1 MAVSEVGN
9 QRNLA
14 DAVQEMCRRWPELLE
29 AAAQDSPVFVL
40 AAGWRSGSTLLQRM
54 LMPSCMMWGEP
65 YGHSCMLQSMADP
78 LRCMTSDW
86 PEPHFFYDEA
96 KVAVT
101 LRSDEPNTRATGSP
115 PDTGARTKLA
125 ADEAGA
131 NLDLTTEDATCGGG
145 DVGGIVTAERDG
157 YSTAGLVTTE
167 RDGYS
172 TAGLV
177 TTERDGYL
185 TERLVANLYPSVKS
199 LVEAHRAYFETLFVK
214 PARDAGAERWGFKE
228 VRLSADY
235 AYYLKLLYPNNKFL
249 FLIRNPY
256 DAYRSWAARRNADW
270 KWFYRWP
277 DQPVTAR
284 LFGRLWSELAGSFVA
299 EAERLDAHVV
309 RYEDL
314 KAGQYDA
321 IETYL
326 GFSLNRD
333 AAKVRPNDGPKPIEV
348 IPHAELAELGDEMH
362 GLAESLGYAVPMTN
376 ASRLGQDST
385 ADDLEAG
392 SRPSLRSSDELD
404 AARCVVLVPVGGSIV
419 PACEEALAE
428 LERRGY
434 PVRRVR
440 GYSAIDQGR
449 NQMATNAMADGFEE
463 TMWIDSDVGF
473 DPDDVDRLRQHD
485 VPIAC
490 GIYPQKGRRVLACHV
505 LPGTDK
511 LIFGDEGGLTE
522 ILYAGTGFL
531 LVRREAYETIH
542 CELQLPLCNE
552 RFGGRPMVPYFQPM
566 SHAEQVESEATSHW
580 YLAEDFA
587 FCERARQAGFKIYAD
602 TSVRL
607 MHYGNYG
614 YSWEDAGMELQRF
627 RTFHFHTK

>member
-1 MAVSEVGN
+1 MAASQGASRRGFAN
-9 QRNLA
+9 
-14 DAVQEMCRRWPELLE
+14 AVHLMRTRWPELND
-29 AAAQDSPVFVL
+29 AAPDDSPVFVL

-54 LMPSCMMWGEP
+54 LMPECMIWGEP
-65 YGHSCMLQSMADP
+65 YGHACMLEHLAEP
-78 LRCMTSDW
+78 LRCMTNDW
-86 PEPHFFYDEA
+86 PEPHFFLND
-96 KVAVT
+96 
-101 LRSDEPNTRATGSP
+101 SN
-115 PDTGARTKLA
+115 
-125 ADEAGA
+125 
-131 NLDLTTEDATCGGG
+131 
-145 DVGGIVTAERDG
+145 RD
-157 YSTAGLVTTE
+157 SVTE
-167 RDGYS
+167 RFI
-172 TAGLV
+172 
-177 TTERDGYL
+177 
-185 TERLVANLYPSVKS
+185 ANMYPSVKS
-199 LVEAHRAYFETLFVK
+199 LVEAHRAYFATLFK
-214 PARDAGAERWGFKE
+214 YPAKVDGGEALGRDPAYERHEAGTDRWGFKE

-235 AYYLKLLYPNNKFL
+235 AHYLKLLYPDSKFL

-284 LFGRLWSELAGSFVA
+284 LFGRLWCELAGSFIDQA
-299 EAERLDAHVV
+299 ETLDAHGV

-314 KAGQYDA
+314 KAENYEP
-321 IETYL
+321 IEAYL
-326 GFSLNRD
+326 GFSLNHD
-333 AAKVRPNDGPKPIEV
+333 AAKIRPNDGPKPIEA
-348 IPHAELAELGDEMH
+348 IPNAEFAELGDAMHEM
-362 GLAESLGYAVPMTN
+362 AESLGYSNDAKNVAVTRHPVEEQN
-376 ASRLGQDST
+376 DGPGNPSYD
-385 ADDLEAG
+385 G
-392 SRPSLRSSDELD
+392 SRSKVDMD
-404 AARCVVLVPVGGSIV
+404 TARCVVLVPVGGSIV

-473 DPDDVDRLRQHD
+473 DPDDVDKLRQHD